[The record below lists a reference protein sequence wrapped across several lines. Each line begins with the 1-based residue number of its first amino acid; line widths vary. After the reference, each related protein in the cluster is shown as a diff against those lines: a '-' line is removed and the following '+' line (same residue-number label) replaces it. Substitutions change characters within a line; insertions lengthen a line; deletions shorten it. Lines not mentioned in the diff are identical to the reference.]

1 MSVFV
6 VSALVFL
13 ELLAVATI
21 NFSFC
26 NGRITNDYVGCIQT
40 ERKALLSFK
49 QDLSDPSNRLA
60 SWVGDTDGDGDG
72 NCCKW
77 AGVVCDNFTGHV
89 LELHLRN
96 PLLKY
101 LILDLQNV
109 YTSYFS
115 LEAEYEAY
123 ERSLLGGKINP
134 SLLDLKHLIY
144 LDLSGNNFEGIQI
157 PKFLGSMENL
167 RYLNLS
173 NAGLSGMIP
182 HEIGNLSHI
191 RYLDLNLEYQS
202 STLHVENLFWLSGLS
217 LLEHLDLSGVNLN
230 RASNSLLLMT
240 NMLSSLKVL
249 QLSNCELDHFPSF
262 SMAKFS
268 SLATLD
274 LSRNGFRNHLI
285 PSWIFDLSHL
295 VVLNLAENSFQG
307 SIPEGLQNLT
317 SLTCLDLSSN
327 LFNSSIPEW
336 LYSFTHLEY
345 LSLRYNNLQGRIS
358 SGIGNL
364 TSIAQLDLS
373 GNELVGSIPRSFGR
387 LCNLRSISLFGSNL
401 SQEISE
407 ILDIFSKCIVNKLE
421 SLDMGSSQISGQFT
435 DQLGP
440 FKNLHTFQVTKNSI
454 SGPIPSSLL
463 GELSSLKILDVSFN
477 KLNGTLSEIHFTNV
491 TRLLYLDAS
500 ENPLELTVS
509 LDWIP
514 PFQLEYLYLRSCNL
528 GHGFPLWLHTQ
539 KFLLY
544 IDISDSGILDNIPS
558 PFWNVLSHIVFL
570 NLSCNQM
577 YGQIPDLTN
586 APNLFVLDLSSN
598 NFSGP
603 LPLLNSNVSTAIF
616 SNNNFSGSI
625 SQFLCHRTDESKQ
638 TEVLKV
644 RFNLLAEE
652 LPDCWMIWPSL
663 KILDLGNNKFSG
675 SLPTSIGTLIMLQSL
690 RLRENN
696 LSGTIPV
703 ALKNCT
709 ELGLLDV
716 SGNGLVGTIPTWI
729 GERFSSMIVL
739 NLRSNKFHGFF
750 PTELCS
756 LASLQILD
764 LADNN
769 LFGAIPRC
777 INNISAMV
785 TIRFTGNDVRFDT
798 NFTHTIED
806 ALVVTKG
813 RTLEYSTN
821 LNLVRSIDLSR
832 NNFSGEIPIEVT
844 NLGALWSLN
853 LSYNS
858 FTGKIPENIGA
869 MRLLESVDF
878 FSNQLFG
885 EIPQSISTL
894 TFLSRLNLSN
904 NNLIGKI
911 PLSTQLQSFDPSCFT
926 GNELCGSPLPENC
939 SDTSPTVPDHEN
951 GRGNDDEEHEVDW
964 VLYVSMA
971 LGFVVGFWSLIGPL
985 IVNRTWR
992 DMYSRFLDR
1001 LGDKIGSVVRK

>member
-1 MSVFV
+1 MKSSVTTMRVFDV
-6 VSALVFL
+6 FALVFL
-13 ELLAVATI
+13 ELLVVSTI

-49 QDLSDPSNRLA
+49 QDLSDPSNLLA
-60 SWVGDTDGDGDG
+60 SWVGDADGDGDG
-72 NCCKW
+72 DCCKW

-89 LELHLRN
+89 LELHFRN
-96 PLLKY
+96 PHSKF
-101 LILDLQNV
+101 LILLQDA
-109 YTSYFS
+109 YSTSYGTWK
-115 LEAEYEAY
+115 AEYEAY

-144 LDLSGNNFEGIQI
+144 LDLSGDNFEGIQI

-173 NAGLSGMIP
+173 NAGFSGMIP
-182 HEIGNLSHI
+182 HQIGNLSHI
-191 RYLDLNLEYQS
+191 QYLDLNSEHQIG
-202 STLHVENLFWLSGLS
+202 TLHVENLFWLSDLS
-217 LLEHLDLSGVNLN
+217 LLEHLDLSSVNLS
-230 RASNSLLLMT
+230 RASDSWLLMT

-249 QLSNCELDHFPSF
+249 RLSNCELHHLPPLP
-262 SMAKFS
+262 MAKFS

-274 LSRNGFRNHLI
+274 LSENGFRNHLI
-285 PSWIFDLSHL
+285 PTG
-295 VVLNLAENSFQG
+295 NSFQG

-317 SLTCLDLSSN
+317 SLKHLDLSSN
-327 LFNSSIPEW
+327 LFESSIPEW
-336 LYSFTHLEY
+336 LYIFTHLEY
-345 LSLRYNNLQGRIS
+345 LSLGSNYLQGRIS
-358 SGIGNL
+358 SGIGNI

-387 LCNLRSISLFGSNL
+387 LCNLRSISLFGINL
-401 SQEISE
+401 SQEIYE
-407 ILDIFSKCIVNKLE
+407 ILDIFSRCIVNKLE
-421 SLDMGSSQISGQFT
+421 SLDMVGSQISG
-435 DQLGP
+435 
-440 FKNLHTFQVTKNSI
+440 HENSI
-454 SGPIPSSLL
+454 CGTIPSSL
-463 GELSSLKILDVSFN
+463 GELSSLKILSVSFN
-477 KLNGTLSEIHFTNV
+477 KLNGTLSEIHFTNI
-491 TRLLYLDAS
+491 TRLYHLDAS
-500 ENPLELTVS
+500 ENQLELTIS

-514 PFQLEYLYLRSCNL
+514 RFQLEYLKFKRSCNL

-539 KFLLY
+539 KFLSY
-544 IDISDSGILDNIPS
+544 VNISNSGILDNIPS
-558 PFWNVLSHIVFL
+558 PFWNVLSHITFL

-586 APNLFVLDLSSN
+586 APILVVLDLSSN

-603 LPLLNSNVSTAIF
+603 LPLINSNVSTTIF
-616 SNNNFSGSI
+616 SSNNFSGSI
-625 SQFLCHRTDESKQ
+625 SQFLCHRTNESKQ

-675 SLPTSIGTLIMLQSL
+675 SLPTSIGTLI
-690 RLRENN
+690 
-696 LSGTIPV
+696 
-703 ALKNCT
+703 K
-709 ELGLLDV
+709 LGLLDV

-729 GERFSSMIVL
+729 GERFSSMIFL
-739 NLRSNKFHGFF
+739 NLRSNKFHGFL
-750 PTELCS
+750 PMELCS

-785 TIRFTGNDVRFDT
+785 TIRFTGNDVKFDT
-798 NFTHTIED
+798 SFTDTIED

-813 RTLEYSTN
+813 ITLVYNTN

-853 LSYNS
+853 LSHNF
-858 FTGKIPENIGA
+858 FTGKIPEKIGA
-869 MRLLESVDF
+869 MGSLESVDLS
-878 FSNQLFG
+878 SNQLSG

-894 TFLSRLNLSN
+894 TFLSCLNLSN

-911 PLSTQLQSFDPSCFT
+911 PLSTRLQSFDPSCFT

-939 SDTSPTVPDHEN
+939 SDTSPTIPDHEN

-964 VLYVSMA
+964 V
-971 LGFVVGFWSLIGPL
+971 FLIGPL
-985 IVNRTWR
+985 IFNRRWR
-992 DMYSRFLDR
+992 DMYCRFLDR

>member
-1 MSVFV
+1 MKSSVTTMSVFV
-6 VSALVFL
+6 VFALVFF
-13 ELLAVATI
+13 ELLAVSTI

-60 SWVGDTDGDGDG
+60 SRVGDADGDGDG
-72 NCCKW
+72 DCCKW

-96 PLLKY
+96 PHLKY
-101 LILDLQNV
+101 LILILQDRV
-109 YTSYFS
+109 YTSYVTRK
-115 LEAEYEAY
+115 AEYEAY

-173 NAGLSGMIP
+173 NVGFSGMIP

-191 RYLDLNLEYQS
+191 RYLDLNNLEFQYS
-202 STLHVENLFWLSGLS
+202 NYDFTTLHVENLFWLSGLS
-217 LLEHLDLSGVNLN
+217 LLEHLDLSGVNLS
-230 RASNSLLLMT
+230 RASDRWLLMT

-249 QLSNCELDHFPSF
+249 QLSNCELDHFPSL
-262 SMAKFS
+262 SMANFS

-295 VVLNLAENSFQG
+295 VVLNLVGNSFQG

-336 LYSFTHLEY
+336 LYLFTHLEY
-345 LSLRYNNLQGRIS
+345 LFLGSNYLQGGIS
-358 SGIGNL
+358 I
-364 TSIAQLDLS
+364 
-373 GNELVGSIPRSFGR
+373 NELVGSIPRSFGR
-387 LCNLRSISLFGSNL
+387 LCNLRSISLSSINL
-401 SQEISE
+401 SQEIYE
-407 ILDIFSKCIVNKLE
+407 VLDIFSRCI
-421 SLDMGSSQISGQFT
+421 FT
-435 DQLGP
+435 GQLGL
-440 FKNLHTFQVTKNSI
+440 FKNLHTFGVSENSI
-454 SGPIPSSLL
+454 SGPIPSSLE
-463 GELSSLKILDVSFN
+463 ELSSLKILYVSFN

-514 PFQLEYLYLRSCNL
+514 PFQLEILNLRSCNL
-528 GHGFPLWLHTQ
+528 GHGFPLWLHMQ
-539 KFLLY
+539 KVLSNL
-544 IDISDSGILDNIPS
+544 DISNSGILDNIPS
-558 PFWNVLSHIVFL
+558 LFWNVLSHISVL

-586 APNLFVLDLSSN
+586 APILSVLDLSSN

-616 SNNNFSGSI
+616 SNNNFLGSI
-625 SQFLCHRTDESKQ
+625 SQFLCHRTNESKQ
-638 TEVLKV
+638 TE
-644 RFNLLAEE
+644 
-652 LPDCWMIWPSL
+652 PSL

-729 GERFSSMIVL
+729 GERFSSMIFL
-739 NLRSNKFHGFF
+739 NLRSNKFHGFL

-777 INNISAMV
+777 INNISAML
-785 TIRFTGNDVRFDT
+785 TIRFSILNDVEFET
-798 NFTHTIED
+798 NFTDTIED

-813 RTLEYSTN
+813 VTLEYTTN
-821 LNLVRSIDLSR
+821 LNLVRSMDLSR

-853 LSYNS
+853 LSHNS
-858 FTGKIPENIGA
+858 FIGKIPEKIGA
-869 MRLLESVDF
+869 MGLLESVDLS
-878 FSNQLFG
+878 SNQLSG

-926 GNELCGSPLPENC
+926 GNELCGSPLPKNC

-964 VLYVSMA
+964 V
-971 LGFVVGFWSLIGPL
+971 FLIGPL
-985 IVNRTWR
+985 VVNRRWR
-992 DMYSRFLDR
+992 DMYYRFLDR

>member
-1 MSVFV
+1 MKSSVTTMRVFV
-6 VSALVFL
+6 VFALVFL
-13 ELLAVATI
+13 ELLVVSTI

-40 ERKALLSFK
+40 ERKALLSFN
-49 QDLSDPSNRLA
+49 QNLSDPSNLLA
-60 SWVGDTDGDGDG
+60 SWVGDADGDGDG
-72 NCCKW
+72 DCCKW

-96 PLLKY
+96 PHSKF
-101 LILDLQNV
+101 LILLQDA
-109 YTSYFS
+109 YSTSYGTWK
-115 LEAEYEAY
+115 AKYEAY

-173 NAGLSGMIP
+173 NAGFSGMIP
-182 HEIGNLSHI
+182 HQIGNLSHI
-191 RYLDLNLEYQS
+191 RYLDLNSEHQIG
-202 STLHVENLFWLSGLS
+202 TLHVENLFWLSDLS
-217 LLEHLDLSGVNLN
+217 LLEHLDLSSVNLS
-230 RASNSLLLMT
+230 RASDSWLLMT

-249 QLSNCELDHFPSF
+249 RLSNCELHHLPPLP
-262 SMAKFS
+262 MAKFS

-274 LSRNGFRNHLI
+274 LSENGFRNHLI
-285 PSWIFDLSHL
+285 STG
-295 VVLNLAENSFQG
+295 NSFQG
-307 SIPEGLQNLT
+307 SIPGGLQNLT
-317 SLTCLDLSSN
+317 SLKHLDLSSN
-327 LFNSSIPEW
+327 LFESSIPEW
-336 LYSFTHLEY
+336 LYIFTHLEY
-345 LSLRYNNLQGRIS
+345 LSLGSNYLQGRIS

-387 LCNLRSISLFGSNL
+387 LCNLRSISLFGINL
-401 SQEISE
+401 SQEIYE
-407 ILDIFSKCIVNKLE
+407 ILDIFSRCIVNKLE
-421 SLDMGSSQISGQFT
+421 SLDMVGSQISGQFT
-435 DQLGP
+435 DQLGL
-440 FKNLHTFQVTKNSI
+440 FKNLYNFLVSENSI
-454 SGPIPSSLL
+454 CGPIPSSL
-463 GELSSLKILDVSFN
+463 GELSSLKILSVSFN
-477 KLNGTLSEIHFTNV
+477 KLNGTLSEIHFTNI
-491 TRLLYLDAS
+491 TRLCHLDAS
-500 ENPLELTVS
+500 ENQLELTVS

-514 PFQLEYLYLRSCNL
+514 LFIVCC
-528 GHGFPLWLHTQ
+528 
-539 KFLLY
+539 
-544 IDISDSGILDNIPS
+544 ISNSGILDNIPS
-558 PFWNVLSHIVFL
+558 PFWNVLSHITFL

-586 APNLFVLDLSSN
+586 APILVVLDLSSN

-603 LPLLNSNVSTAIF
+603 LPLLNSNVSTTIF
-616 SNNNFSGSI
+616 SSNNFSGSI
-625 SQFLCHRTDESKQ
+625 SQFLCLRTNESKQ

-675 SLPTSIGTLIMLQSL
+675 SLPTSIGTLI
-690 RLRENN
+690 R
-696 LSGTIPV
+696 
-703 ALKNCT
+703 
-709 ELGLLDV
+709 LLDV
-716 SGNGLVGTIPTWI
+716 SGNRLVGTIPTWI
-729 GERFSSMIVL
+729 GERFSSMIFL
-739 NLRSNKFHGFF
+739 NLRSNKFHGFL
-750 PTELCS
+750 PMELCS

-777 INNISAMV
+777 VNNISAMV
-785 TIRFTGNDVRFDT
+785 TIRFTGNDVKFDT
-798 NFTHTIED
+798 SFTDTIED

-813 RTLEYSTN
+813 ITMEYNAN

-853 LSYNS
+853 LSHN
-858 FTGKIPENIGA
+858 FFIGKIPENIGA
-869 MRLLESVDF
+869 MGSLESVDLS
-878 FSNQLFG
+878 SNQLSG

-894 TFLSRLNLSN
+894 TFLSCLNLSN

-911 PLSTQLQSFDPSCFT
+911 PLSTRLQSFDPSCFI

-939 SDTSPTVPDHEN
+939 SDTSPTIPDHEN
-951 GRGNDDEEHEVDW
+951 SRGNDDEEHEVDW
-964 VLYVSMA
+964 VLYVGMA

-985 IVNRTWR
+985 IVNRRWR
-992 DMYSRFLDR
+992 DMYCRFLDR